1 MTEKRAA
8 IIPVLLYHAVADH
21 PRRSDRRYTVSRAG
35 FDAHADAIRD
45 SGRAALRITE
55 LAGALRGERP
65 LPERTVA
72 ITFDDGC
79 DGTSDAVEA
88 LIDRDLS
95 STVYV
100 TTGEIGAQGR
110 LTSSELTALAKLPHV
125 ELGAH
130 AVRHRRL
137 DQLCDAELGEEVRV
151 SRCRLEELIQLT
163 VHSFAYPHG
172 AYDERVRSAVIDA
185 GYASAAA
192 VKNALSH
199 AADDP
204 FAIARWTVTSGTPP
218 SRISQVLEGKAVPL
232 AWRHER
238 LRTRAY
244 RTARRRRYRLAKSLR
259 VAR

>member
-1 MTEKRAA
+1 MTEERET
-8 IIPVLLYHAVADH
+8 IVPVLLYHSVADH
-21 PRRSDRRYTVSRAG
+21 PRRSERRYTVSRAR
-35 FDAHADAIRD
+35 FDAHADAIRE

-55 LAGALRGERP
+55 LAEALRGERP
-65 LPERTVA
+65 LPDRTVA

-88 LIDRDLS
+88 LIDRDIP

-100 TTGEIGAQGR
+100 TTAEIGAQGR
-110 LTSSELTALAKLPHV
+110 LTSSELMALAKLPYV

-137 DQLCDAELGEEVRV
+137 DQLYDRELVEEVRV

-163 VHSFAYPHG
+163 VRSFAYPHG

-185 GYASAAA
+185 GYTSAAA

-199 AADDP
+199 SADDS
-204 FAIARWTVTSGTPP
+204 FAIARWTVTSGTLP
-218 SRISQVLEGKAVPL
+218 SRIAEVLEGKAVPL

-244 RTARRRRYRLAKSLR
+244 RTARRRRYRLAKSLGVKR
-259 VAR
+259 